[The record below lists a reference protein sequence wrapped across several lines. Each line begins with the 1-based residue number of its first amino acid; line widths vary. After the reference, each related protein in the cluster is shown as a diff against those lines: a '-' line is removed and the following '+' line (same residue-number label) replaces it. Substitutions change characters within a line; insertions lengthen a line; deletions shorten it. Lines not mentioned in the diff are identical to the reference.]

1 MTPLENDTIGLLPA
15 PRQDDSGNV
24 RLRSTLF
31 VLDKSGSEPPYTEYS
46 FAGGGWGHGV
56 GMSQAGAIDMAR
68 RGLSYRVILRH
79 YYGDAEL
86 ARLG

>member
-1 MTPLENDTIGLLPA
+1 
-15 PRQDDSGNV
+15 
-24 RLRSTLF
+24 
-31 VLDKSGSEPPYTEYS
+31 
-46 FAGGGWGHGV
+46 
-56 GMSQAGAIDMAR
+56 MSQAGAIDMAR